1 MRILGQVIRR
11 IDVGFLYWKPSMLHL
26 LCKRRKDVA
35 CLPNWYLDRK
45 FMLHISVWHVT
56 HSTPGMIG
64 VYFHLKG
71 LFARGYSFSLISSGI
86 GVSVE
91 DDNQS

>member
-1 MRILGQVIRR
+1 
-11 IDVGFLYWKPSMLHL
+11 
-26 LCKRRKDVA
+26 
-35 CLPNWYLDRK
+35 
-45 FMLHISVWHVT
+45 MLHISVWHVT